1 VPPSYVN
8 MKNSF
13 GDTPKDVFV
22 TSHKELQENGEKWMK
37 DTANYCMLVATLIA
51 TVVFAA
57 VFTVPG
63 GNNQESG
70 IPILLRSN
78 WFMVFFVSDAITLFS
93 SSTSIVI
100 FLSILTSRYT
110 EKDFFK
116 SLPTKLALGLA
127 TLFISI
133 SGMVVAFSATC
144 FLVYNNKITWA
155 PVVIIT
161 AASIPV
167 TFFFLLH
174 YTLWADTFI
183 STFSTFRSRFFFR
196 PWPLNHRLF

>member
-1 VPPSYVN
+1 
-8 MKNSF
+8 
-13 GDTPKDVFV
+13 
-22 TSHKELQENGEKWMK
+22 LQENGEKWMK

-57 VFTVPG
+57 AFTVPG

-110 EKDFFK
+110 
-116 SLPTKLALGLA
+116 A
-127 TLFISI
+127 TRKRIS
-133 SGMVVAFSATC
+133 SS
-144 FLVYNNKITWA
+144 
-155 PVVIIT
+155 
-161 AASIPV
+161 
-167 TFFFLLH
+167 H
-174 YTLWADTFI
+174 YQQ
-183 STFSTFRSRFFFR
+183 S
-196 PWPLNHRLF
+196 